1 MSNKNN
7 GEEKMFKT
15 KESVGTT
22 VLVPNLI
29 LLTDWNNYFDYPT
42 LGTLRKLV
50 FNEETNGFHK
60 VIRRI
65 KSRILINVQEFFNW
79 VDETNGILSTEQN

>member
-1 MSNKNN
+1 MTNN
-7 GEEKMFKT
+7 NIEI
-15 KESVGTT
+15 T
-22 VLVPNLI
+22 VPKLI

-50 FNEETNGFHK
+50 FNEEANGFHK

-65 KSRILINVQEFFNW
+65 KSRILINVQEFFKW
-79 VDETNGILSTEQN
+79 IDETNGITVESKN